1 MFVSDE
7 IYSVCWLEQVG
18 DDEDVCELCVV
29 LYVRGR
35 ELQLFQF
42 LVIWLGLTGND
53 EADFMNVFD
62 RKEIDKIF
70 RMLETLPIWRV
81 TGGSIANLAAWVS
94 TLDNKAGVEQQ
105 NIDDGFIAECIK
117 KSEKPFSRKSFF
129 IISACW
135 VIGLIAAPHY
145 PGSEGDQYL
154 AGGVD
159 DRPPAALPA
168 TPSL

>member
-70 RMLETLPIWRV
+70 RMLETLPIWRL

-105 NIDDGFIAECIK
+105 NLMID
-117 KSEKPFSRKSFF
+117 S
-129 IISACW
+129 
-135 VIGLIAAPHY
+135 
-145 PGSEGDQYL
+145 
-154 AGGVD
+154 
-159 DRPPAALPA
+159 
-168 TPSL
+168 